1 MSMNSLSYHALQ
13 ELSSYTSHAVDG
25 FMGNFWGRKLSQILK
40 LAIRNSFLHENLGHT
55 ALTCDWI
62 QAIQGFL
69 WCLYII
75 APRNTSCYRPNVALI
90 FVANDHFYCKNQ
102 SALVACMHNKRLLP
116 LNHTRN
122 QYKLIWHCTL
132 ISFCSER
139 LLPQIHTANQLTGIA
154 VLALYINQKALTTNP
169 HSKPDNPL

>member
-1 MSMNSLSYHALQ
+1 MI
-13 ELSSYTSHAVDG
+13 G
-25 FMGNFWGRKLSQILK
+25 FKQSKVFYD
-40 LAIRNSFLHENLGHT
+40 ACT
-55 ALTCDWI
+55 
-62 QAIQGFL
+62 
-69 WCLYII
+69 I
-75 APRNTSCYRPNVALI
+75 APQNTSCYRPNAALI

-154 VLALYINQKALTTNP
+154 VLALYINQELLPQIHTANQIT
-169 HSKPDNPL
+169 HSSLWLFTAITRNYPVNSSF